1 MLNVTSSDGV
11 VMTVQKSSAR
21 DSIKG
26 AHKFTHCNGDNHVI
40 ETCFKLL
47 GYPEWHPKGKT
58 SSPVA
63 PNPKAESS
71 TSRSNLATTS
81 GFVAKSGISNSTQS
95 LPLFTGNSSWI
106 IDSGAID
113 IMTYSQSVQN
123 QSLLMPMVCLL
134 QLSVLV
140 WCLSPSLSLTDT
152 LFVPSLNCNHV
163 SINKLTK
170 SNNCVATFSLLTVFF
185 RTSIPRRGLAVV
197 KKV

>member
-1 MLNVTSSDGV
+1 MDCTRGIVRYTTMVTSQRLYVFLAGLDSHLDVVRGRILLTTPLPNLQAAYAMVCAQVNCQDDMLNVTSSDGV

-106 IDSGAID
+106 I
-113 IMTYSQSVQN
+113 
-123 QSLLMPMVCLL
+123 
-134 QLSVLV
+134 
-140 WCLSPSLSLTDT
+140 
-152 LFVPSLNCNHV
+152 
-163 SINKLTK
+163 
-170 SNNCVATFSLLTVFF
+170 
-185 RTSIPRRGLAVV
+185 
-197 KKV
+197 